1 MLISW
6 EYTLYIYIYELIR
19 RFFFC
24 VWNWGIPHMAISMG
38 KIMINENRTGLV
50 LDIAYAQPQGGI
62 MIPNSKFYWG
72 WLKHQPEKLIVNG
85 SD

>member
-1 MLISW
+1 
-6 EYTLYIYIYELIR
+6 
-19 RFFFC
+19 
-24 VWNWGIPHMAISMG
+24 MAISMG